1 MVSGRRSRNK
11 GANAERELCN
21 ILKAHGIQAQRTAP
35 LQAGRESTDAD
46 VLAFD
51 GIFLEVKRH
60 EALRMEEWCK
70 EAESQAGERVP
81 VVAWRRNNQSWRV
94 SLPLD
99 DFVDLYLRQEAA

>member
-1 MVSGRRSRNK
+1 
-11 GANAERELCN
+11 
-21 ILKAHGIQAQRTAP
+21 
-35 LQAGRESTDAD
+35 
-46 VLAFD
+46 
-51 GIFLEVKRH
+51 
-60 EALRMEEWCK
+60 MEEWCK